1 MAERPTPMAHA
12 TLIMVVSAGRVPVAI
27 ATPGRA
33 RLDWRWR
40 QALGAG
46 YGARVVLVGPSEVLA
61 AVVDSLDAA
70 LRAWPCEPVAGDPEG
85 PRDAPWGLLV
95 TLRVP
100 SFGSLLGT
108 AERARQP

>member
-40 QALGAG
+40 PWAPAT
-46 YGARVVLVGPSEVLA
+46 AH
-61 AVVDSLDAA
+61 
-70 LRAWPCEPVAGDPEG
+70 AW
-85 PRDAPWGLLV
+85 
-95 TLRVP
+95 
-100 SFGSLLGT
+100 S
-108 AERARQP
+108 